1 MSHRIEKINKL
12 IQKEIS
18 QILLEE
24 IDFEGDLVTVTEVRS
39 SPNLTSGKVLI
50 TVIPKN
56 YPTNKF
62 LDDSKIKSI
71 EKEVLNKIQGNIYDI
86 QKQINKKLKIRPVP
100 KIYFEIDEG
109 IKNLYKIDQLT
120 SKRE

>member
-39 SPNLTSGKVLI
+39 SPDFTSSKVLI

-62 LDDSKIKSI
+62 LDDSEIKSI

-86 QKQINKKLKIRPVP
+86 QRQINKKLKIRPVP

-120 SKRE
+120 NKRE